1 MRKSLSANDAAGIR
15 RRFCCRS
22 AGSSNQSRPGNV
34 DVERIRSQRKT
45 GEDEEKNRKG
55 MEGGEIEMETTR
67 RMKERGREAMRSE

>member
-1 MRKSLSANDAAGIR
+1 MRKSLSADDAAGIR
-15 RRFCCRS
+15 RRFGSRS
-22 AGSSNQSRPGNV
+22 ANQSRPGNV